1 MHIIIVKYFMIKIHS
16 LFPTPVAFFDIGR
29 NLSELERLFLTNQKT
44 RKSMGNTMTT
54 DVEILNNKELTAI
67 REFIQKSLD
76 GYLDNIHNPKT
87 DCKLEITQSW
97 VNYTQPGEYHHR
109 HDHPNSALSGVFY
122 IDVENEVDSIFFFNR
137 EYRQL
142 QISPKEH
149 NIFNS
154 DSWSFP
160 VKTGELVIFPS
171 SLPHMVTVT
180 KSSRPR
186 ISLAFNT
193 FLKGD
198 IGDINGL
205 TNLQI

>member
-1 MHIIIVKYFMIKIHS
+1 MITLHS
-16 LFPTPVAFFDIGR
+16 LFPTPVTFFNI
-29 NLSELERLFLTNQKT
+29 ERDLTEIERSFLLNQDT
-44 RKSMGNTMTT
+44 RKSMGNAMTT
-54 DVEILNNKELTAI
+54 DVEILNNKELSSI
-67 REFIQKSLD
+67 RHFIQTSLNTHLEHIYD
-76 GYLDNIHNPKT
+76 PKT
-87 DCKLEITQSW
+87 ECRLEITQSW

-122 IDVENEVDSIFFFNR
+122 IDVEDDVDSIFFFNR

-142 QISPKEH
+142 QISPKAH
-149 NIFNS
+149 NVFNS

-180 KSSRPR
+180 KSSRSR

-193 FLKGD
+193 FFKGD